1 MPEESTEQKTQRAG
15 KVAPEEQAELEGL
28 RTQLAEREQRLAT
41 YLDRLQHLQADFA
54 NYKKRV
60 AREQQ
65 AYQQAV
71 EDQLLRAILPIYDNF
86 ERAFRTLAKNNDKDS
101 FIEGLEQVY
110 SQFNAFLQQQEIRP
124 LEVLGQPFDP
134 AWHEALMSVETETEK
149 ANIIIEEFER
159 GYRRGERL
167 LRPSRVK
174 VTRQPTPA
182 EQRQGDSQG
191 HPVAEEEQS
200 DG

>member
-1 MPEESTEQKTQRAG
+1 MAEKSKEQKTQSDG
-15 KVAPEEQAELEGL
+15 KVASEERTELEEL
-28 RTQLAEREQRLAT
+28 RAQLAEREQRLAT

-65 AYQQAV
+65 AYWQAA
-71 EDQLLRAILPIYDNF
+71 EDHLLQSILPIYDNL

-110 SQFNAFLQQQEIRP
+110 SQFNSFLQRHEIKP

-134 AWHEALMSVETETEK
+134 AWHEALMSVATETEK
-149 ANIIIEEFER
+149 PNIIIEEFER

-174 VTRQPTPA
+174 VTRRPISA
-182 EQRQGDSQG
+182 EQRQGESQG
-191 HPVAEEEQS
+191 HPAAEEEQN

>member
-1 MPEESTEQKTQRAG
+1 MAEESTEQEAQG
-15 KVAPEEQAELEGL
+15 EGQVAPEEQTELEEL
-28 RTQLAEREQRLAT
+28 RAQLASYRE
-41 YLDRLQHLQADFA
+41 RLQHLQADFA

-65 AYQQAV
+65 AYGQAV
-71 EDQLLRAILPIYDNF
+71 EDRLLRTILPLYDNF
-86 ERAFRTLAKNNDKDS
+86 ERAFRSLAKNGDKDS

-110 SQFNAFLQQQEIRP
+110 SQFNSFLQQEEIRP

-174 VTRQPTPA
+174 VTRRPA
-182 EQRQGDSQG
+182 PAQQRQLGS
-191 HPVAEEEQS
+191 EEEES